1 MFPIWM
7 AMIAVTSQL
16 DGTVDSLNGKHL
28 NAISGYR
35 SFIFV
40 FSNTISS
47 IISMLFLN
55 QRTD

>member
-28 NAISGYR
+28 NAIWV
-35 SFIFV
+35 SFFYICV
-40 FSNTISS
+40 
-47 IISMLFLN
+47 
-55 QRTD
+55 Q

>member
-47 IISMLFLN
+47 ISSMLFLN
-55 QRTD
+55 